1 MGNMTSSV
9 HNPRIFDN
17 SRLCAQFERGD
28 IPGMLLGDG
37 GYPCRQY
44 LMTPIR
50 DPQTRP
56 QRIYN
61 VAQIRTRNTVER
73 MFGTWKR
80 LFPCLSTTIRT
91 KLQTTL
97 KAEMTLWMNQNI
109 FRGFLLCSITVLFFF
124 ITRSSISATC
134 CWV

>member
-1 MGNMTSSV
+1 
-9 HNPRIFDN
+9 
-17 SRLCAQFERGD
+17 
-28 IPGMLLGDG
+28 MLLGDS

-56 QRIYN
+56 QRNYN

-97 KAEMTLWMNQNI
+97 TIIVATA
-109 FRGFLLCSITVLFFF
+109 VLFNF
-124 ITRSSISATC
+124 IRSRNDPLDEPEHFPGDEEEMNDIHAGERILGNAVRQALIMQHFT
-134 CWV
+134 